1 MTRQRLLS
9 LAIGTALVFTAA
21 TAGAQAPPPPP
32 AYGPGI
38 TLDQAKKAMAGAEAE
53 AKKNNWP
60 VVITI
65 LDSGGNVVL
74 VQRLDGAQFGSV
86 EVSRDKAYSAVAFRR
101 PTKAFED
108 GLAQGGAN
116 LRLLNLRGASML
128 DGGWP
133 IVIDGK
139 IVGGIGVSG
148 VTGAQDAQIGKAG
161 VDALK

>member
-9 LAIGTALVFTAA
+9 LAIGTALTLTAA
-21 TAGAQAPPPPP
+21 TAGAQAPPP
-32 AYGPGI
+32 YGPGI

-65 LDSGGNVVL
+65 LDSGGNL
-74 VQRLDGAQFGSV
+74 VMTQRLDGAQFGSV
-86 EVSRDKAYSAVAFRR
+86 EVAREKAYSAVAFRR
-101 PTKAFED
+101 PTKVFED
-108 GLAQGGAN
+108 AVAQGGAN
-116 LRLLNLRGASML
+116 LRLLKLSGAMPL

-139 IVGGIGVSG
+139 IAGGIGVSG
-148 VTGAQDAQIGKAG
+148 VTGAQDAQVGKAG